1 MFRVEFSQL
10 GSEVNYH
17 LYLGFK
23 AQCSIFRSSL
33 TARSQFCV
41 FSFPYKVVN
50 TLILKIGYLFGEHVC
65 TKTLF
70 HGLTTLWFDENYT
83 IHLKHLR
90 SLLKRK
96 ANPWFPTQTGQLGP
110 WWTGRCLISSGMCGP
125 HPFLPGAS
133 TTHLPWRPLLICLF
147 LLEGYFL
154 WSLSWSAR
162 QDFFFLTLFPKHLRI
177 HDSHV
182 ALNTVAVNM
191 AHLISLIR
199 L

>member
-1 MFRVEFSQL
+1 M
-10 GSEVNYH
+10 Y
-17 LYLGFK
+17 
-23 AQCSIFRSSL
+23 AQKHF
-33 TARSQFCV
+33 
-41 FSFPYKVVN
+41 
-50 TLILKIGYLFGEHVC
+50 
-65 TKTLF
+65 F

-83 IHLKHLR
+83 IHLKHPR

-182 ALNTVAVNM
+182 ALNTVAVYM

-199 L
+199 LSCELVISMSPTFECRKLLSQCYWRNECEILKYVFKSYKRTNFTASSQYLIVLEYPK